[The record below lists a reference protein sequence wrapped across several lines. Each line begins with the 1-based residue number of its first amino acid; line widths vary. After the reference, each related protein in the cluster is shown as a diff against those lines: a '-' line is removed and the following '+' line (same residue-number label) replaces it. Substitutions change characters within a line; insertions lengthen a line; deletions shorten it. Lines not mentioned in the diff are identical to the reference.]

1 MIRYPH
7 LILFCLFAD
16 LFFQQCASRPDYPDE
31 PLIEFVSLS
40 KNLMKQSALGADSI
54 QVSFSF
60 TDGDG
65 DLGDDSGE
73 PNIFIVDSRDGFSK
87 PSYRIP
93 RIEQQGAGNGISGV
107 ITLVLPTTC
116 CIHVNA
122 SNDTTAC
129 QYVPVPMDTLTY
141 LISITDR
148 AGHES
153 NRIETPPIGLIC
165 K

>member
-1 MIRYPH
+1 MIRH
-7 LILFCLFAD
+7 LHPT
-16 LFFQQCASRPDYPDE
+16 LFFLLIGLFLQYCAARPDYPDE
-31 PLIEFVSLS
+31 PVIEFVSLS
-40 KNLMKQSALGADSI
+40 KTAMKQSALGPDSV
-54 QVSFSF
+54 QVSFNF

-65 DLGDDSGE
+65 DLGDDTGE
-73 PNIFIVDSRDGFSK
+73 PDIFIVDSRDGFSK

-116 CIHVNA
+116 CIYVNA
-122 SNDTTAC
+122 NNDTTAC
-129 QYVPVPMDTLTY
+129 QYVPVPLDTLTY
-141 LISITDR
+141 LISIRDR